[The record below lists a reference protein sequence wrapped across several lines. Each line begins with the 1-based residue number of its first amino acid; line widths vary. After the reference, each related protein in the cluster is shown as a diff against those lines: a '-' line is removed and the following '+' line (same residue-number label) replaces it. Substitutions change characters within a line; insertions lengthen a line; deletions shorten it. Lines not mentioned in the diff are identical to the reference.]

1 MTAPPQMTP
10 CNQFQLTLLRR
21 LSEGTLAFL
30 NEQDQAHVTACSA
43 CRNMLEEEQALESL
57 MSNDQLSVLSEA
69 SVDRLVKRLHVRLDT
84 AIWKLLERDVVPT
97 PPPDLGDRI
106 LARLRDDAELV
117 PKEIPQPQFN
127 QWLRATLAVAAAVLV
142 FWFAPWTQEPHVS
155 PEALSSEILLED
167 LSAADAELLDWLDV
181 LEQWET
187 LRGMEA
193 LEADTLATLDAGEL
207 LLLNLGEAN

>member
-1 MTAPPQMTP
+1 MTNPPPMTP
-10 CNQFQLTLLRR
+10 CNQFQLSLLRR

-30 NEQDQAHVTACSA
+30 DEQDQAHVTACSA

-57 MSNDQLSVLSEA
+57 MSPDQQPVLSEA
-69 SVDRLVKRLHVRLDT
+69 SVDRLVMRLHVRLDT
-84 AIWKLLERDVVPT
+84 AIWKLLDRDVIPP

-106 LARLRDDAELV
+106 LARLRDEAELAPMV
-117 PKEIPQPQFN
+117 IPQPQFN

-142 FWFAPWTQEPHVS
+142 FWFAPWKQEPPVS
-155 PEALSSEILLED
+155 PEALSSKILLED

-181 LEQWET
+181 LEQWEI
-187 LRGMEA
+187 LRGMES